1 MIFFR
6 QDYESFVN
14 WEKGECSFKNEKFQR
29 ILEFAKT
36 FPDEYVENIE
46 ISEVY
51 DNWSDKKYFCE
62 RINIANEFCVS
73 ELNYKYGEENYYLS
87 GVPSDKGGQHLA
99 SLFRNSYSI
108 SSNCKNIDLA
118 YDFMDGIFEEDF
130 QNECIKDGMSFPISR
145 KILEDK
151 LDAASEI
158 EYETLED
165 GSQKPVVK
173 YQIYY
178 DYKTPGESIYQIT
191 EEEKMTVLQL
201 IDSVSKS
208 ILADSNI
215 TQIFFEEVGS
225 FFEDDKSVDEVL
237 DIMESRVQ
245 IYMDEK
251 Y

>member
-1 MIFFR
+1 M
-6 QDYESFVN
+6 
-14 WEKGECSFKNEKFQR
+14 
-29 ILEFAKT
+29 
-36 FPDEYVENIE
+36 
-46 ISEVY
+46 
-51 DNWSDKKYFCE
+51 
-62 RINIANEFCVS
+62 
-73 ELNYKYGEENYYLS
+73 
-87 GVPSDKGGQHLA
+87 PSDKGGQHLA